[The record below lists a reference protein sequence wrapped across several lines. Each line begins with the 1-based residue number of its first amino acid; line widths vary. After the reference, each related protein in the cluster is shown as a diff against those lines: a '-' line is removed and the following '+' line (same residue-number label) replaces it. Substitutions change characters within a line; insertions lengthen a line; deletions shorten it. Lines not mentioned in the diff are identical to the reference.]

1 MHYSNILGL
10 LTVLKSV
17 NGNKGLYENG
27 AYISLIF
34 QCSPNSTTFRPGYR
48 TEVAG
53 RSDLLCCGLLLNN
66 QVNLTIK
73 HMKKSN

>member
-17 NGNKGLYENG
+17 NGNKGLYGNG

-34 QCSPNSTTFRPGYR
+34 QCSPDETQWNPGIVMAVFPDSTAFHPGYILIMSL
-48 TEVAG
+48 AA
-53 RSDLLCCGLLLNN
+53 
-66 QVNLTIK
+66 
-73 HMKKSN
+73 